1 MKVKEMIEKLDLKL
15 LTKDVSEDA
24 LYAEVEG
31 GYASD
36 LLSNAMGQGQP
47 GMVWVTMQGH
57 QNVAAVASL
66 IGFAAVIV
74 AGDGPVAE
82 DTLHKANLN
91 DVVVAA
97 TEEPA
102 LRLSVS
108 CMNWVLARRT
118 KQCRQFWRIYMYIRC
133 FRPVPR

>member
-1 MKVKEMIEKLDLKL
+1 MKVKEMIEKLNLTL
-15 LTKDVSEDA
+15 LSKDVSEDA

-36 LLSNAMGQGQP
+36 LLSNAMGQAQP

-66 IGFAAVIV
+66 IGLSAVIV
-74 AGDGPVAE
+74 AGDGPVAN

-91 DVVVAA
+91 DVVIAV
-97 TEEPA
+97 TEESAFDVVGELYA
-102 LRLSVS
+102 LGVGS
-108 CMNWVLARRT
+108 
-118 KQCRQFWRIYMYIRC
+118 KE
-133 FRPVPR
+133 

>member
-36 LLSNAMGQGQP
+36 LLSNAMGQGQT

-66 IGFAAVIV
+66 IGLACVIV
-74 AGDGPVAE
+74 AGEGPVAE
-82 DTLHKANLN
+82 ETLHKANAN
-91 DVVVAA
+91 DIVVAS
-97 TEEPA
+97 TKEPA
-102 LRLSVS
+102 FELIG
-108 CMNWVLARRT
+108 
-118 KQCRQFWRIYMYIRC
+118 KMYELGIGKN
-133 FRPVPR
+133 

>member
-1 MKVKEMIEKLDLKL
+1 MKVKEMIEKLNLTL

-36 LLSNAMGQGQP
+36 LLSNAMEQAQP

-66 IGFAAVIV
+66 IGLSAVIV
-74 AGDGPVAE
+74 AGDGPVAN

-91 DVVVAA
+91 DVVIAV
-97 TEEPA
+97 TEESAFDVVGKLYA
-102 LRLSVS
+102 LRVGS
-108 CMNWVLARRT
+108 
-118 KQCRQFWRIYMYIRC
+118 KE
-133 FRPVPR
+133 

>member
-47 GMVWVTMQGH
+47 GMVW
-57 QNVAAVASL
+57 
-66 IGFAAVIV
+66 
-74 AGDGPVAE
+74 
-82 DTLHKANLN
+82 
-91 DVVVAA
+91 
-97 TEEPA
+97 
-102 LRLSVS
+102 
-108 CMNWVLARRT
+108 
-118 KQCRQFWRIYMYIRC
+118 
-133 FRPVPR
+133 

>member
-1 MKVKEMIEKLDLKL
+1 MKVKEMLEKLNLQL

-31 GYASD
+31 GYACD
-36 LLSNAMGQGQP
+36 LLSNVMGQAQP

-66 IGFAAVIV
+66 IGLACVIV

-82 DTLHKANLN
+82 ETLHKADMN
-91 DVVVAA
+91 DIVIAA
-97 TEEPA
+97 TKEPA
-102 LRLSVS
+102 FDVIGKLYALQ
-108 CMNWVLARRT
+108 AE
-118 KQCRQFWRIYMYIRC
+118 K
-133 FRPVPR
+133 

>member
-1 MKVKEMIEKLDLKL
+1 MKVKEMIEKLNLTL

-24 LYAEVEG
+24 LYADIEG

-36 LLSNAMGQGQP
+36 LLSNAMGQAQA

-66 IGFAAVIV
+66 IGLSAVIV
-74 AGDGPVAE
+74 AGDGPVAN
-82 DTLHKANLN
+82 DTIHKANLN
-91 DVVVAA
+91 DVVIAS

-102 LRLSVS
+102 FEVVGKLYAMGV
-108 CMNWVLARRT
+108 AG
-118 KQCRQFWRIYMYIRC
+118 K
-133 FRPVPR
+133 

>member
-1 MKVKEMIEKLDLKL
+1 MKVKEMIEALNLKL

-24 LYAEVEG
+24 LYTEVEG

-66 IGFAAVIV
+66 IGLSAVIV
-74 AGDGPVAE
+74 AGDGPVSQ
-82 DTLHKANLN
+82 DTVNKANLN
-91 DVVVAA
+91 DVVVLA
-97 TEEPA
+97 TDESA
-102 LRLSVS
+102 FQVIGRLYE
-108 CMNWVLARRT
+108 LGIG
-118 KQCRQFWRIYMYIRC
+118 K
-133 FRPVPR
+133 

>member
-36 LLSNAMGQGQP
+36 LLSNAMGQGQT

-102 LRLSVS
+102 LRLSAS

-118 KQCRQFWRIYMYIRC
+118 KQCGQFWRIYMYIRC
-133 FRPVPR
+133 FRPVLR

>member
-36 LLSNAMGQGQP
+36 LLSNAMGQGQT

-82 DTLHKANLN
+82 DTDRKS
-91 DVVVAA
+91 VV
-97 TEEPA
+97 
-102 LRLSVS
+102 
-108 CMNWVLARRT
+108 
-118 KQCRQFWRIYMYIRC
+118 
-133 FRPVPR
+133 

>member
-1 MKVKEMIEKLDLKL
+1 MKVKELLDELNLTL

-36 LLSNAMGQGQP
+36 LLSNAMGQAQP

-66 IGFAAVIV
+66 IGLACVIV

-82 DTLHKANLN
+82 ETLHKANAN
-91 DVVVAA
+91 DIVIAA
-97 TEEPA
+97 TKERAFE
-102 LRLSVS
+102 LIGKMYELGVGKNKKKKTGRLMLTNWSV
-108 CMNWVLARRT
+108 
-118 KQCRQFWRIYMYIRC
+118 
-133 FRPVPR
+133 

>member
-1 MKVKEMIEKLDLKL
+1 MKVKEMIEKMNLTL

-36 LLSNAMGQGQP
+36 LLSNAMGQAQP

-66 IGFAAVIV
+66 IGLSAVIV
-74 AGDGPVAE
+74 AGDGPVAN

-91 DVVVAA
+91 DVVIAV
-97 TEEPA
+97 TEESAFDVVGKLYA
-102 LRLSVS
+102 LGVGS
-108 CMNWVLARRT
+108 
-118 KQCRQFWRIYMYIRC
+118 KE
-133 FRPVPR
+133 

>member
-1 MKVKEMIEKLDLKL
+1 MKVKEMIEKLNLTL

-36 LLSNAMGQGQP
+36 LLSNAMGQAQP

-66 IGFAAVIV
+66 IDLSAVIV
-74 AGDGPVAE
+74 AGDGPVAN

-91 DVVVAA
+91 DVVIAV
-97 TEEPA
+97 TEESAFDVVGKLYA
-102 LRLSVS
+102 LGVGS
-108 CMNWVLARRT
+108 
-118 KQCRQFWRIYMYIRC
+118 KE
-133 FRPVPR
+133 

>member
-1 MKVKEMIEKLDLKL
+1 MKVKEMIEKLNLTL

-36 LLSNAMGQGQP
+36 LLSNAMGQAQP

-57 QNVAAVASL
+57 QNVVAVASL
-66 IGFAAVIV
+66 IGLSAVIV
-74 AGDGPVAE
+74 AGDGPVAN

-91 DVVVAA
+91 DVVIAA
-97 TEEPA
+97 TEESAFDIVGKLYA
-102 LRLSVS
+102 LGVGS
-108 CMNWVLARRT
+108 
-118 KQCRQFWRIYMYIRC
+118 KE
-133 FRPVPR
+133 

>member
-24 LYAEVEG
+24 LYVEVEG

-36 LLSNAMGQGQP
+36 LLSNAMGQGQT

-102 LRLSVS
+102 FEVIGKLYELGVG
-108 CMNWVLARRT
+108 
-118 KQCRQFWRIYMYIRC
+118 KKD
-133 FRPVPR
+133 

>member
-1 MKVKEMIEKLDLKL
+1 MKVKELLDELNLIL

-24 LYAEVEG
+24 LYAEVKG

-36 LLSNAMGQGQP
+36 LLSNAMGQAQP

-102 LRLSVS
+102 FEVIGKLYELGVG
-108 CMNWVLARRT
+108 
-118 KQCRQFWRIYMYIRC
+118 KKD
-133 FRPVPR
+133 

>member
-1 MKVKEMIEKLDLKL
+1 MKVKEMLEQLNLRL

-36 LLSNAMGQGQP
+36 LLSNAMGQAQP
-47 GMVWVTMQGH
+47 GMVWITMQGH

-66 IGFAAVIV
+66 IGLSCVVV

-82 DTLHKANLN
+82 ETLHKANMN
-91 DVVVAA
+91 DIVIAA

-102 LRLSVS
+102 FELIGKLYELGVG
-108 CMNWVLARRT
+108 
-118 KQCRQFWRIYMYIRC
+118 KK
-133 FRPVPR
+133 

>member
-1 MKVKEMIEKLDLKL
+1 MKVKEMLEKLNLTL

-24 LYAEVEG
+24 LYADIEG

-36 LLSNAMGQGQP
+36 LLSNAMGQAQA

-66 IGFAAVIV
+66 IGLSAVIV
-74 AGDGPVAE
+74 AGDGPVAN
-82 DTLHKANLN
+82 DTIHKANLN
-91 DVVVAA
+91 DVVIAS

-102 LRLSVS
+102 FEVVGKLYA
-108 CMNWVLARRT
+108 MGIAG
-118 KQCRQFWRIYMYIRC
+118 K
-133 FRPVPR
+133 